1 MIKNFQEI
9 KKVEVCIVGSGIG
22 GSTLALK
29 LAEKGIGFIIIEA
42 GGLKNSSN
50 NVTFENI
57 GRKFGLRTTR
67 SIQLGG
73 TTNLWH
79 GVLSP
84 LDKIDFER
92 RAWVANSGWPISLDD
107 LEPFYKEAAD
117 IFNVKDYDF
126 FNTFNLSNK
135 LKEKIS
141 DMKFNRNFL
150 KNKMFQQPL
159 PVKNFKND
167 IIKLVKTSNKYHLSL
182 NTTALELLKDTNGCI
197 TGLKC
202 GTENGSI
209 FEIKANDYIISTGAL
224 ETPRL
229 LLNSNINNKNI
240 GRYLMDHPMS
250 SLCQVQPMYKQKT
263 HIYSA
268 IKYTP
273 TVVIK
278 TGLELR
284 DNIQK
289 NLKLPNHAFYMRPS
303 FAKGVNNGHRKIKL
317 SLLTFKDGGVT
328 FKDIWNV
335 ITSFNVIFQLLLYKF
350 SLNTTYKYV
359 DLFFVAEQTP
369 TFNSK
374 VSLSNKLD
382 KWGYPISKVNWQVS
396 TKDKKYMNQWYEI
409 IKDKC
414 GIHCGEV

>member
-1 MIKNFQEI
+1 
-9 KKVEVCIVGSGIG
+9 
-22 GSTLALK
+22 
-29 LAEKGIGFIIIEA
+29 
-42 GGLKNSSN
+42 
-50 NVTFENI
+50 
-57 GRKFGLRTTR
+57 
-67 SIQLGG
+67 
-73 TTNLWH
+73 
-79 GVLSP
+79 
-84 LDKIDFER
+84 
-92 RAWVANSGWPISLDD
+92 
-107 LEPFYKEAAD
+107 
-117 IFNVKDYDF
+117 
-126 FNTFNLSNK
+126 
-135 LKEKIS
+135 
-141 DMKFNRNFL
+141 
-150 KNKMFQQPL
+150 
-159 PVKNFKND
+159 
-167 IIKLVKTSNKYHLSL
+167 
-182 NTTALELLKDTNGCI
+182 
-197 TGLKC
+197 
-202 GTENGSI
+202 
-209 FEIKANDYIISTGAL
+209 
-224 ETPRL
+224 
-229 LLNSNINNKNI
+229 
-240 GRYLMDHPMS
+240 MDHPMS

-409 IKDKC
+409 I
-414 GIHCGEV
+414 